1 MENKAHPTL
10 TCDQAFFL
18 FGEERNW
25 AKKKGRRLPD
35 HRFILR
41 TRLRLKFWG
50 EHCCF
55 YQCQHEKIISTRN
68 AVNVWLNIS
77 IHCSPSTSKLT
88 PHKDVLRALSRIPSH
103 DGEDGVMIQ
112 KNVCVGDNLIATLPN
127 TWGKSQLGLPTPSL
141 HQSCLDLSHA
151 MLLLF
156 HVCGWR
162 YCVTLPQA
170 AAETSQPHF
179 ITFNFITSK

>member
-1 MENKAHPTL
+1 MHNPLFIRMLRLKMENKAHPTL

-50 EHCCF
+50 EHCFF

-77 IHCSPSTSKLT
+77 KHCSPSTSKLT
-88 PHKDVLRALSRIPSH
+88 PHKDVLRALSRIPS
-103 DGEDGVMIQ
+103 
-112 KNVCVGDNLIATLPN
+112 PR
-127 TWGKSQLGLPTPSL
+127 WGGRRDDPKE
-141 HQSCLDLSHA
+141 CL
-151 MLLLF
+151 
-156 HVCGWR
+156 CGR
-162 YCVTLPQA
+162 
-170 AAETSQPHF
+170 QPHRYPPQHMR
-179 ITFNFITSK
+179 

>member
-50 EHCCF
+50 EHCFF

-88 PHKDVLRALSRIPSH
+88 PHKDVLRALSRIPSPRW
-103 DGEDGVMIQ
+103 GGVMIQ

-156 HVCGWR
+156 HVCGWEVLR
-162 YCVTLPQA
+162 DSAPSSCRD
-170 AAETSQPHF
+170 
-179 ITFNFITSK
+179 

>member
-1 MENKAHPTL
+1 MHNPLFIRMLRLKMENKAHPTL

-50 EHCCF
+50 EHCFF

-77 IHCSPSTSKLT
+77 IHCSPSTSKVNPPQRRFKGFVTHSFPTMGRKAWWSKRMSVWETTSL
-88 PHKDVLRALSRIPSH
+88 LPS
-103 DGEDGVMIQ
+103 
-112 KNVCVGDNLIATLPN
+112 
-127 TWGKSQLGLPTPSL
+127 PT
-141 HQSCLDLSHA
+141 HEVKA
-151 MLLLF
+151 
-156 HVCGWR
+156 
-162 YCVTLPQA
+162 
-170 AAETSQPHF
+170 
-179 ITFNFITSK
+179 N

>member
-1 MENKAHPTL
+1 MHNPLFIRMLRLKMENKAHPTL

-18 FGEERNW
+18 FGEEWNW

-50 EHCCF
+50 EHCFF

-68 AVNVWLNIS
+68 AVNVWLSIS

-88 PHKDVLRALSRIPSH
+88 PHKDVLRALSRIPS
-103 DGEDGVMIQ
+103 
-112 KNVCVGDNLIATLPN
+112 PR
-127 TWGKSQLGLPTPSL
+127 WG
-141 HQSCLDLSHA
+141 
-151 MLLLF
+151 
-156 HVCGWR
+156 GWR
-162 YCVTLPQA
+162 DDPKECLCGR
-170 AAETSQPHF
+170 QPHRYPPQHMR
-179 ITFNFITSK
+179 